1 MTPDEVRMLDNEK
14 AILFIRGERPILDQK
29 YDITKHPNYK
39 ESADGNGQEY
49 HHGDLTEDIAMVELV
64 PLTEDAKDLESDEQY
79 ILLDG
84 SEIEELLEEEK
95 EGGDQNASHE

>member
-1 MTPDEVRMLDNEK
+1 MM
-14 AILFIRGERPILDQK
+14 DQK
-29 YDITKHPNYK
+29 YDITKHPDYK

>member
-1 MTPDEVRMLDNEK
+1 MLDNEK

-39 ESADGNGQEY
+39 ESADGSGQEY
-49 HHGDLTEDIAMVELV
+49 HHGNLTEDIAMVELV
-64 PLTEDAKDLESDEQY
+64 LLTEDVKDLESDEHY

-84 SEIEELLEEEK
+84 SEIEELLEEQK